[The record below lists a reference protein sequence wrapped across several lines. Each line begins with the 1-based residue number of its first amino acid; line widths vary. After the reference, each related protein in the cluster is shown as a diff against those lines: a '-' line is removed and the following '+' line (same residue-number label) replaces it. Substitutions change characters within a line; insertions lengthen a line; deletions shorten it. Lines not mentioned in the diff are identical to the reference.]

1 MDANGVLSDDDLLA
15 IHRADQAKRIMDDPM
30 VVEAFAAIEQGIYE
44 AFQSTPID
52 SVAGREHLHK
62 LNLAMQKFKGVFETH
77 LQTGQIVR
85 SQLDAIERTK
95 SIYQRTKEFING
107 NA

>member
-1 MDANGVLSDDDLLA
+1 MDQNGILSDADLLA
-15 IHRADQAKRIMDDPM
+15 IHRAEQAKRIMDDPM

-62 LNLAMQKFKGVFETH
+62 LNLAMQKFKGVFEAH
-77 LQTGQIVR
+77 LQTGQILASHLSAVEQR
-85 SQLDAIERTK
+85 KSMLDRA
-95 SIYQRTKEFING
+95 KEFVYG

>member
-1 MDANGVLSDDDLLA
+1 MDQNGILDDADLLA
-15 IHRADQAKRIMDDPM
+15 MHRADQAKRIMEDPM
-30 VVEAFAAIEQGIYE
+30 VVEAFAAIEQGIYD
-44 AFQSTPID
+44 AFQATPID

-77 LQTGQIVR
+77 LQTGQILA
-85 SQLDAIERTK
+85 SQLSAVERSKTMLD
-95 SIYQRTKEFING
+95 RAKEFVYG